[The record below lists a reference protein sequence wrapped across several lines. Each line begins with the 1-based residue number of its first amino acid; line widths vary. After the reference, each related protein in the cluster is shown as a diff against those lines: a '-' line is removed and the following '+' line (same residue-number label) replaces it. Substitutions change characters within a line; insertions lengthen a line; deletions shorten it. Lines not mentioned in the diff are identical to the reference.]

1 MRKNILLFFLMVS
14 NLIVCQNKGN
24 TGYAD
29 GNDPTEKTAQV
40 KSKFVKIYQAN
51 SKFGFEDYQNNK
63 QEAIYDNITY
73 GLFGFI
79 VQKDNKFGIANEE
92 GTLKSKIIYDHI
104 ETFKSFYK
112 VKKNKKFG
120 LLSNTGEI
128 VLPILYSEILISNK
142 LAASVKDKKGNKKMV
157 VIDAKI
163 SLPKNTEIV
172 TAYQNLL
179 IAKQNGKFGVISES
193 FNSPFVYDSLY
204 VEHKPQQSNY
214 NQPSTLKVSETFV
227 NDLFTVK
234 NKKIGLLSNTGEIL
248 YEPDNDNIER
258 IKQKHHYLIKKNN
271 LYSIY
276 FTKTN
281 VKTNFEYQSV
291 YAEGS
296 EHIMAVKDNKT
307 GVFNTEGKLIIPF
320 IYDSN
325 SIRLLSNNNFS
336 FTKDR
341 KKGMIDKNGTVI
353 IPAMYDNYNFMYQ
366 SNFKDYIQVENNGK
380 QGVIHLNGEIVIPI
394 EYDFVDA
401 ENDMFK
407 VGMRNPNRVGI
418 CNKKGEVIVPLN
430 YHWIAKSNT
439 RNSTLFILDSSDKTF
454 NFFSPENNILFSENV
469 SEYGCVPNEE
479 RLNNNDSYSNIHLLY
494 FKDKNGKY
502 GLINEVTGKIVA
514 PAMYDNI
521 IQQFDDTK
529 NVFFAVQKEKKYGL
543 INEKNEIIIPI
554 VYEDINLD
562 FVFNYYD
569 SIGDNIQLIVAKNGK
584 YGTVNLK
591 NEVKIP
597 FEYKVLKRV
606 SPSGIFKAIK
616 KDKYQLIDFNN
627 QPVVSKSFDEVSNF
641 ERVTNDQN
649 QIIYYQALTFDKGKM
664 QAIDQKGNI
673 LTPEEKGQMH
683 VGYATF
689 DELKKAF
696 IEALEHPKDVLLK
709 EFVEKIAPSEHLLY
723 FLKYNIFKKTELLYV
738 NIPYI
743 KEQYLNVLIDYKYN
757 YWNNTNQGLTYY
769 KAELTDTVD
778 YTGYTQFGVTNK
790 RRDNSNYTS
799 KILGDF
805 LRNAI
810 KINGFWISSNFMKG
824 NY

>member
-1 MRKNILLFFLMVS
+1 MVS
-14 NLIVCQNKGN
+14 NLLICQNKGN
-24 TGYAD
+24 SGYAD
-29 GNDPTEKTAQV
+29 GAEPTVKTEKGE
-40 KSKFVKIYQAN
+40 SKFVKIYQAN
-51 SKFGFEDYQNNK
+51 AKFGFEDYQNNK
-63 QEAIYDNITY
+63 QEAIYDKITY
-73 GLFGFI
+73 GIFGFI
-79 VQKDNKFGIANEE
+79 VQKDHKFGIANEE

-112 VKKNKKFG
+112 VKKNKEFG
-120 LLSNTGEI
+120 LLSNTGELVLPVIYSDLLTCNKIAALVKDSKGNEKI
-128 VLPILYSEILISNK
+128 VLTN
-142 LAASVKDKKGNKKMV
+142 
-157 VIDAKI
+157 AKI
-163 SLPKNTEIV
+163 ALPKNTEII

-179 IAKQNGKFGVISES
+179 IAKQNGKFGMITES

-204 VEHKPQQSNY
+204 VEPKPQPSNY
-214 NQPSTLKVSETFV
+214 KQQAAIKVSETFV

-234 NKKIGLLSNTGEIL
+234 NKKIGLLSKTGEIL

-291 YAEGS
+291 YADGS
-296 EHIMAVKDNKT
+296 EFIMAVKDNKA
-307 GVFNTEGKLIIPF
+307 GVFNTEGKNIIPF
-320 IYDSN
+320 EYDNN
-325 SIRLLSNNNFS
+325 SIRLHSDTNFT
-336 FTKDR
+336 FTKDN
-341 KKGMIDKNGTVI
+341 KKGLMDKNGNII
-353 IPAMYDNYNFMYQ
+353 IPAIYDNFNFMYQ
-366 SNFKDYIQVENNGK
+366 SNFKDFIQVENKGK
-380 QGVIHLNGEIVIPI
+380 HGVITVQGETIIPI
-394 EYDFVDA
+394 EYDFVDP

-407 VGMRNPNRVGI
+407 VGMRKPNRVGI

-439 RNSTLFILDSSDKTF
+439 RNSKLFILDSADKTF
-454 NFFSPENNILFSENV
+454 NFFSAENNILFSENV

-502 GLINEVTGKIVA
+502 GLLNEVTGKIVA
-514 PAMYDNI
+514 PALYDNI
-521 IQQFDDTK
+521 LQQFDNTK
-529 NVFFAVQKEKKYGL
+529 NVYFAVQKGKKHGL
-543 INEKNEIIIPI
+543 INEKNEIFIPI
-554 VYEDINLD
+554 EYEDINLD
-562 FVFNYYD
+562 YVFNYFD
-569 SIGDNIQLIVAKNGK
+569 GIGENIQLIVAKNGK

-606 SPSGIFKAIK
+606 SPSGLFKANK
-616 KDKYQLIDFNN
+616 KDTYQLIDFNN
-627 QPVVSKSFDEVSNF
+627 QPIVSKAFDEVSNF

-649 QIIYYQALTFDKGKM
+649 QIIYYKALVFYEGKM
-664 QAIDQKGNI
+664 REIDHNGNF
-673 LTPEEKGQMH
+673 LSAEEKGQMH
-683 VGYATF
+683 EGYETF
-689 DELKKAF
+689 DALKKAF
-696 IEALEHPKDVLLK
+696 IEALEHPKDELLK

-743 KEQYLNVLIDYKYN
+743 KEQYLKELIDYKYN
-757 YWNNTNQGLTYY
+757 YWNNTNHGVTYY

-799 KILGDF
+799 KILGDY

-824 NY
+824 NF